1 MTQPAPVKPAKPAF
15 QQRLDN
21 QKAQL
26 DRYGNFAEVVVR
38 TLPEATD
45 IINFA
50 RLWEHVLIQADRQ
63 TRGYMAGAG
72 RDTYQATHREF
83 EECLAFMVLKLQSA
97 AARHQVDFTGT
108 NFVARVAQRYG
119 VALPATGNEATPPAA
134 AATTPVDAAETI

>member
-1 MTQPAPVKPAKPAF
+1 MNQPAAKDAKPVF

-50 RLWEHVLIQADRQ
+50 RLWEHTLIQADRQ
-63 TRGYMAGAG
+63 SRGYLPGAS
-72 RDTYQATHREF
+72 RDDYTATHADF
-83 EECLAFMVLKLQSA
+83 EACLAFMAERLRAA
-97 AARHQVDFTGT
+97 AARHGIDYAGNGFI
-108 NFVARVAQRYG
+108 ARVAQRYG
-119 VALPATGNEATPPAA
+119 IAGKAATPSAIGAQAA
-134 AATTPVDAAETI
+134 VDSADDI